1 VVCPGINDDSSL
13 TQTLRDLSSLKP
25 EALSV
30 AVVPVGLTQHRTHLP
45 ELNPV
50 DASSAKQVIQQVEA
64 FTQASQN
71 QDFIF
76 LSDEFYFKAGL
87 PLPQYETYG
96 DFPQLD
102 DGVGTVRMLL
112 EDFYALEESL
122 PKTLTPPRN
131 HLILTGQYAA
141 MAITPIITRLN
152 EIEGLYLDVVSVES
166 QFWGM
171 PVAVAG
177 VITGQDILAAL
188 EKTELSGYQSAIIP
202 AIMLKHDSE
211 TFLDGLTVSD
221 LAQKLN
227 LPFQV
232 LQDPY
237 SAEEFLAHLFE
248 DMSKPES
255 GSESGTTQTTA
266 NTSGKSERPI
276 SRQGRL

>member
-1 VVCPGINDDSSL
+1 VVCPGINDDDSL
-13 TQTLRDLSSLKP
+13 TQTLKDLVTLKP

-30 AVVPVGLTQHRTHLP
+30 AVVPVGLTQHRQNLP

-50 DASSAKQVIQQVEA
+50 DTTSATQVIQQVET
-64 FTQASQN
+64 FTQAKKN

-112 EDFYALEESL
+112 EDFYDLEATL
-122 PKTLTPPRN
+122 PQTLSPARN
-131 HLILTGQYAA
+131 YLILTGQYAA
-141 MAITPIITRLN
+141 MAIAPIITRLN

-188 EKTELSGYQSAIIP
+188 ETTNISGYHSAIIP

-211 TFLDGLTVSD
+211 TFLDGLTVSE
-221 LAQKLN
+221 LSQKLN

-237 SAEEFLAHLFE
+237 SAEEFLMHLFE
-248 DMSKPES
+248 PITNRGESSLSKPL
-255 GSESGTTQTTA
+255 
-266 NTSGKSERPI
+266 